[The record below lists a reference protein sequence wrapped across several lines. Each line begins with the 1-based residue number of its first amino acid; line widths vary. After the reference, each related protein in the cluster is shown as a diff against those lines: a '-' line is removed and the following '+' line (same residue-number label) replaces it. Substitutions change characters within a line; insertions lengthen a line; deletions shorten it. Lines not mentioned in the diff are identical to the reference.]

1 MSLVP
6 CPDGGKCGSSKHRP
20 GSNAYNWCSYKA
32 SARARHQG
40 KSRIAQGVPLSA
52 NDAQRRARREYM
64 KLAKERSVYS
74 VADCIVTEDMVIP
87 ERSVQSYI
95 NDPTKINDTYRKKW
109 EDDIRKNIQEK
120 SEGILAK
127 LGLDADDL
135 DDDELDIVMDAVY
148 HADNS
153 DIAGAMAK
161 NMGPRTF
168 SSSPITSSNKEI
180 AFRYAT
186 NGSEIGTDKWFDT
199 LANNYWSDLGMN
211 GIVDP
216 ESLYAGEY
224 HTTMEAQI
232 RSILK
237 DAIDKRGRAVESYE
251 DLPELSVV
259 WSGSLADL
267 SPHGKEY
274 DRVCFVNPSLVASYS
289 DTGAVGEPVQVEG
302 LYDIAFNDNNRKW
315 YHKYGS
321 MSQVVDEMT
330 SDKPILRSPG
340 GEETLSKIA
349 SKASTVY
356 DESPRLSKQYERD

>member
-32 SARARHQG
+32 SARARHQV
-40 KSRIAQGVPLSA
+40 KSRIAQGVPSSA
-52 NDAQRRARREYM
+52 NDAHRHARREYM

-109 EDDIRKNIQEK
+109 EDDIRKDIQEK

-161 NMGPRTF
+161 NMKPRTF
-168 SSSPITSSNKEI
+168 RHYCSPVRGGSRD
-180 AFRYAT
+180 AFKKAMA
-186 NGSEIGTDKWFDT
+186 NHEVGSDEWFET
-199 LANNYWSDLGMN
+199 LAEGYCYDLNLFYSDSLGRRGAVKPRDDDRDTVTSALKQAIGDN
-211 GIVDP
+211 LDEIDEWYHDELPDIEVVWTGDLSDVGPNDDSGLQEKLHIWQPHFIFSHPTGEAVSDP
-216 ESLYAGEY
+216 VRLHGQYV
-224 HTTMEAQI
+224 I
-232 RSILK
+232 
-237 DAIDKRGRAVESYE
+237 
-251 DLPELSVV
+251 DLPSRE
-259 WSGSLADL
+259 
-267 SPHGKEY
+267 
-274 DRVCFVNPSLVASYS
+274 DRCN
-289 DTGAVGEPVQVEG
+289 GAEPV
-302 LYDIAFNDNNRKW
+302 
-315 YHKYGS
+315 
-321 MSQVVDEMT
+321 
-330 SDKPILRSPG
+330 
-340 GEETLSKIA
+340 LS
-349 SKASTVY
+349 
-356 DESPRLSKQYERD
+356 R